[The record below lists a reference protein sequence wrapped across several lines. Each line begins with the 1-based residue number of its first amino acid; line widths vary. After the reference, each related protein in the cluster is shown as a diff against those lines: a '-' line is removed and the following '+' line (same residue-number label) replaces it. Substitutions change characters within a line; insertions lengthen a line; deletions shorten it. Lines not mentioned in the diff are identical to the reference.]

1 MKARKPPQQ
10 AAREGLGQIV
20 QMHLNTAW
28 QRPVGKHSVIAFND
42 IRSRVETSGAPLILD
57 SCCGT
62 GESTCYLAAAFP
74 QALVLGVD
82 KSAHR
87 LARHGSARRE
97 NYVLLRADVN
107 DFWRLALAAGWQ
119 LFRHYLLYP
128 NPYPKAS
135 GFRKRWYG
143 SPALPTLLNLGG
155 ELIVRTNWQVY
166 AEECVLALES
176 AGYQADYRLLFDE
189 PLMSAFETK
198 YRARGDRLFE
208 VYSNLNVGEK

>member
-1 MKARKPPQQ
+1 MSDANSRSIVSNQAGLHEKLDEIVNKHLQAEFKKPIATHTQT
-10 AAREGLGQIV
+10 AFDEVNAKV
-20 QMHLNTAW
+20 Q
-28 QRPVGKHSVIAFND
+28 AFN
-42 IRSRVETSGAPLILD
+42 GPLILD

-119 LFRHYLLYP
+119 LFRHYLL
-128 NPYPKAS
+128 
-135 GFRKRWYG
+135 
-143 SPALPTLLNLGG
+143 
-155 ELIVRTNWQVY
+155 
-166 AEECVLALES
+166 
-176 AGYQADYRLLFDE
+176 
-189 PLMSAFETK
+189 
-198 YRARGDRLFE
+198 
-208 VYSNLNVGEK
+208 